1 MNETTGTKTHYKT
14 FVQYVSLFFILRNKK
29 ISIRSIWLICK
40 KSDVKYRKY
49 FTLSP
54 VTSCNNAFLPL
65 TSPSLYL
72 HYYYFRH
79 FTILTWFDFTWFY
92 LTWLD
97 LTLLD
102 LTLLVL
108 IWLYLSWFDFTC
120 LDLTWLYFIWLYLPW
135 FYLPWFDFTC
145 LDLTLLAL
153 IWLYLPWFD
162 FTCLDLTLPDLSCL
176 DMTCLLLFSLPQA
189 LPQSNRKILITL
201 PKNWLQCLCNTL
213 RIWRLLRVERY
224 VRFTW

>member
-14 FVQYVSLFFILRNKK
+14 FVQYVSLLFILRNKK
-29 ISIRSIWLICK
+29 ISIRWIWLICK
-40 KSDVKYRKY
+40 KTDIKYRKY
-49 FTLSP
+49 LKLSP
-54 VTSCNNAFLPL
+54 VTSCNNGFLPL
-65 TSPSLYL
+65 TSPSSYL

-79 FTILTWFDFTWFY
+79 FSI
-92 LTWLD
+92 
-97 LTLLD
+97 
-102 LTLLVL
+102 L
-108 IWLYLSWFDFTC
+108 IWLY
-120 LDLTWLYFIWLYLPW
+120 
-135 FYLPWFDFTC
+135 FTC
-145 LDLTLLAL
+145 LDLTLL
-153 IWLYLPWFD
+153 YLPWFD
-162 FTCLDLTLPDLSCL
+162 LIWFDFTRLDLTLPDLSCL